1 MSLHLPPNLDAWT
14 FFNNDWTFFV
24 YNESA
29 IASQLLGRLDFF
41 FFYNDWIFVIMSGVP
56 TWTLAVKPLISLFH
70 PLVPLLESR
79 GRGRGGV

>member
-41 FFYNDWIFVIMSGVP
+41 FFIMIG
-56 TWTLAVKPLISLFH
+56 F
-70 PLVPLLESR
+70 LL
-79 GRGRGGV
+79 

>member
-1 MSLHLPPNLDAWT
+1 MIGLFLFIMSLQLRPNLDAWT
-14 FFNNDWTFFV
+14 C
-24 YNESA
+24 
-29 IASQLLGRLDFF
+29 
-41 FFYNDWIFVIMSGVP
+41 FFYNDWIFVIMSSVP